1 MNALQFEHVGKP
13 IEILRLKQT
22 PKFLPQKGEIL
33 VKVLA
38 APINPNDYIFMEGTY
53 RFKPTFPQTAGLE
66 GCGIIEEVG
75 EGVHLTLGS
84 LVAFMGMGT
93 WAEYTI
99 VPAKDAFELPPSF
112 PIERA
117 AQFFLNPMTA
127 LGLLDVSKVE
137 PGGYLLMNAGN
148 SAMSQILAQLAI
160 RKGIHPI
167 LVVRSA
173 VIAADLKHL
182 GAALMVYEKDKLPEQ
197 VLDITKGKGAQ
208 SALDSIGGDYGE
220 AILSSL
226 GPNGIYITM
235 GRMLSRSI
243 NVNTDL
249 LLYKGITLRGFGI
262 RGWMAEKTNEQ
273 LRKLSGDLVPLIGD
287 PDFHLPVAGEFT
299 LQAYKEALH
308 QNEQPGKP
316 GKVIFMIAQS

>member
-13 IEILRLKQT
+13 IDILRLKQT
-22 PKFLPQKGEIL
+22 PKPIPQRGEIL

-38 APINPNDYIFMEGTY
+38 APINPNDYVFMEGTY

-66 GCGIIEEVG
+66 GCGIIEETG
-75 EGVHLTLGS
+75 EGVHQTKGG

-99 VPAKDAFELPPSF
+99 VPVKDAFELPAHF

-127 LGLLDVSKVE
+127 VGLLDVSKVE

-148 SAMSQILAQLAI
+148 SALSQIIVQLAI
-160 RKGIHPI
+160 GKGIHPI

-173 VIAADLKHL
+173 AIAADLKPL
-182 GAALMVYEKDKLPEQ
+182 GADVIVYEKDKLPEQ
-197 VLDITKGKGAQ
+197 ILEITEGNGAQ
-208 SALDSIGGDYGE
+208 SGFDSIGGEYGE

-273 LRKLSGDLVPLIGD
+273 LRELCRELIPVIGN
-287 PDFHLPVAGEFT
+287 PDFQLPVAGSFT
-299 LQAYKEALH
+299 LQSFKEALH

-316 GKVIFMIAQS
+316 GKVIFMPAQA